1 MKRLI
6 IACLTLALAVS
17 GHAQQNIGQTITVHL
32 KDGTKVV
39 YNGGTRMS
47 LSLMGNFETETIN
60 NWDDPEKEP
69 TVQKTLQ
76 MGKVEFRPLFGY
88 DGETYHLA
96 HQAPGQYSVSVSVD
110 IKGFSGTRLSG
121 ACIGTEPNPTWGG
134 ESAWLE
140 QLQMSRGDQYME
152 VCNFGKKPARL
163 SYEEDTWCDYPLELG
178 KTYYL
183 RPFAALYYYPDQEK
197 QAPEDRLY
205 HTTFYGEELNVRV
218 PDSISDHYWIYDEN
232 QGKYYYEYNL
242 SPGDTVVTKE
252 AWSAFGEKHPG
263 EVLQAINDNPFYYKS
278 LDELFG
284 EYKDAA
290 VDVSITVRSE
300 TYDDGT
306 VYFIEEVP
314 DAFYAYLEA
323 YYQEENT
330 MKEMV
335 YQNLIGYMKTEENSM
350 SEGLYTKNAVTSQ
363 IKDVDASWNIPSNS
377 YVSAKP
383 TSNATQCSVVLE
395 LPHFVPGKYK
405 IFITMAPETTVEN
418 NEENASMFL
427 PSRFRINLFEPADE
441 YKDYPVAAT
450 CRFTD
455 AEGSNTF
462 VVPADAVS
470 TIEQEHEFTVSR
482 AIIQIESYV
491 TSRQRSIYSRTLR
504 IAEIR
509 LVPIEE

>member
-1 MKRLI
+1 
-6 IACLTLALAVS
+6 
-17 GHAQQNIGQTITVHL
+17 
-32 KDGTKVV
+32 
-39 YNGGTRMS
+39 
-47 LSLMGNFETETIN
+47 
-60 NWDDPEKEP
+60 
-69 TVQKTLQ
+69 
-76 MGKVEFRPLFGY
+76 
-88 DGETYHLA
+88 
-96 HQAPGQYSVSVSVD
+96 
-110 IKGFSGTRLSG
+110 
-121 ACIGTEPNPTWGG
+121 
-134 ESAWLE
+134 
-140 QLQMSRGDQYME
+140 
-152 VCNFGKKPARL
+152 
-163 SYEEDTWCDYPLELG
+163 
-178 KTYYL
+178 
-183 RPFAALYYYPDQEK
+183 
-197 QAPEDRLY
+197 
-205 HTTFYGEELNVRV
+205 
-218 PDSISDHYWIYDEN
+218 
-232 QGKYYYEYNL
+232 
-242 SPGDTVVTKE
+242 
-252 AWSAFGEKHPG
+252 
-263 EVLQAINDNPFYYKS
+263 
-278 LDELFG
+278 
-284 EYKDAA
+284 
-290 VDVSITVRSE
+290 
-300 TYDDGT
+300 
-306 VYFIEEVP
+306 
-314 DAFYAYLEA
+314 
-323 YYQEENT
+323 

-482 AIIQIESYV
+482 AIIQIESSV